1 MPRPAQPPA
10 RWWPPLDGRRVGEI
24 IPQQQPGLAACLG
37 LTFGCVG
44 AAGLFRLTIDPLVG
58 QQIALATFLAPA
70 ALCAFMLGSGWGALA
85 AALGG
90 AVALLLFARTSGEG
104 PAVGHLWSLTA
115 FALIATM
122 IVSLMALARSAL
134 LTARAERA
142 NTEAANERLQLV
154 SQELS
159 HRIQNIFAV
168 ISGMVSLSV
177 REHPAAAAYADDLLA
192 RVRALGAAHELVRPH
207 SPGSRLAVQETTFS
221 ALLNILFLAYREAG
235 AERIAISGA
244 DTRLQPAAATPVALL
259 FHELATNSL
268 KYGALS
274 RADGAVSV
282 HAARRGEDIEI
293 VWTESGGPPLEAA
306 PRHSGFGSR
315 LITMS
320 VEKQLRGAIRQDW
333 LADGLRVTVTVPAR
347 SLTGDHAPAP
357 VVEG

>member
-10 RWWPPLDGRRVGEI
+10 RWRPPLDGRRVGEI
-24 IPQQQPGLAACLG
+24 IPQSQPGLAACLG

-58 QQIALATFLAPA
+58 EQIALAIFLAPA
-70 ALCAFMLGSGWGALA
+70 ALCAFMLGFGWGALA

-90 AVALLLFARTSGEG
+90 AGALLLFARGAGDG
-104 PAVGHLWSLTA
+104 PGVADLWSLSA

-122 IVSLMALARSAL
+122 IVGLMALARSAL

-142 NTEAANERLQLV
+142 NTEAANESLQLV

-177 REHPAAAAYADDLLA
+177 REHPAAAAYAEDLLA
-192 RVRALGAAHELVRPH
+192 RVRALGSAHELVRPH
-207 SPGSRLAVQETTFS
+207 SPDSRQAIHETTFG
-221 ALLNILFLAYREAG
+221 ALLNVLFLAYRADG
-235 AERIAISGA
+235 AERIVISG
-244 DTRLQPAAATPVALL
+244 DDIRLQPAAATPVALL

-274 RADGAVSV
+274 RADGAVTV
-282 HAARRGEDIEI
+282 HATRSGADMEI
-293 VWTESGGPPLEAA
+293 VWTESGGPPLSEA

-320 VEKQLRGAIRQDW
+320 VEQQLRGAVGQEW
-333 LADGLRVTVTVPAR
+333 LADGLRVTVSVPAR
-347 SLTGDHAPAP
+347 SLTGD
-357 VVEG
+357 